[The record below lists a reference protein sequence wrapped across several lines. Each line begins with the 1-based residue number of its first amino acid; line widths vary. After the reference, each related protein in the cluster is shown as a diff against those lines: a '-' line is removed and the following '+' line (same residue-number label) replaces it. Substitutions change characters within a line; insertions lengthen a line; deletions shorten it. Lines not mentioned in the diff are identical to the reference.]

1 MAPAQDIHQARHQLP
16 AATATGP
23 GRSKSTGS
31 DQVVVRSRAP
41 RRVSPSG
48 YCPPAQGSLMAA
60 VRGVGTRTSRPPVR
74 APADPGQLSQIRL
87 AALVNGER
95 ARTARP
101 GSTRT
106 RTRSPAR
113 GRARTTAG
121 FCEPPPPTYRIRT
134 PSRVPEP
141 DLGSCRRRHAAH
153 PPDPRRPSCP
163 WSPGQVPG
171 HPTCLAA
178 AVLAQATRPRVSA
191 TPAAEPVAARQPR
204 A

>member
-31 DQVVVRSRAP
+31 DQVAVLSRAP

-48 YCPPAQGSLMAA
+48 YCPPAQGTLMAA
-60 VRGVGTRTSRPPVR
+60 VQGVGTRTSRPPVR

-87 AALVNGER
+87 AAPVNGER

-121 FCEPPPPTYRIRT
+121 FA
-134 PSRVPEP
+134 SH
-141 DLGSCRRRHAAH
+141 RRRRTGCGLHRGSGTGPGELSSPACS
-153 PPDPRRPSCP
+153 PSSRSAPSFMPVEPWPSP
-163 WSPGQVPG
+163 WSSDLPSGCGVRPG
-171 HPTCLAA
+171 H
-178 AVLAQATRPRVSA
+178 TRPRVSA
-191 TPAAEPVAARQPR
+191 TPAPEPAAARQPR

>member
-87 AALVNGER
+87 AAPVNGER

-121 FCEPPPPTYRIRT
+121 FCEPPPPTYRMRT
-134 PSRVPEP
+134 PSRVRNRTWGAVVAGMQPI
-141 DLGSCRRRHAAH
+141 LQIRAVLHARGALAKSLVI
-153 PPDPRRPSCP
+153 RPAC
-163 WSPGQVPG
+163 GCGVRPG
-171 HPTCLAA
+171 H
-178 AVLAQATRPRVSA
+178 TRPRVSA
-191 TPAAEPVAARQPR
+191 TPALEPAAARQPR

>member
-87 AALVNGER
+87 AAPVNGER

-113 GRARTTAG
+113 GRARTTVG
-121 FCEPPPPTYRIRT
+121 FA
-134 PSRVPEP
+134 SH
-141 DLGSCRRRHAAH
+141 RRRRTGFGLHRGSRNRTWGAVVAGMQPILQIRAVLHARGALAKSLVI
-153 PPDPRRPSCP
+153 RPAC
-163 WSPGQVPG
+163 GCGVRPG
-171 HPTCLAA
+171 H
-178 AVLAQATRPRVSA
+178 TRPRVSA
-191 TPAAEPVAARQPR
+191 TPALEPAAARQPR